1 MNKPNKN
8 DFDDHEIY
16 KYIMLLEEY
25 IDELEDENKK
35 LRENLIKAD
44 NILDEMTIDWLKN
57 DNNWEIVKQM
67 ALKQN

>member
-1 MNKPNKN
+1 MNKPNKE

-16 KYIMLLEEY
+16 KYIMLLEEC

-35 LRENLIKAD
+35 LRNNLIKAD
-44 NILDEMTIDWLKN
+44 NILDEMTIDWLR
-57 DNNWEIVKQM
+57 DDSNWEMVKQM

>member
-1 MNKPNKN
+1 MNKPNKE

-16 KYIMLLEEY
+16 KYIMLLEEC

-35 LRENLIKAD
+35 LRNNLIKAD
-44 NILDEMTIDWLKN
+44 NILDEMTIDWLR
-57 DNNWEIVKQM
+57 DDSNWEIIKQM

>member
-35 LRENLIKAD
+35 LRNNLIKAD
-44 NILDEMTIDWLKN
+44 NILDEMTIDWLR
-57 DNNWEIVKQM
+57 DDSNWEIIKQM

>member
-16 KYIMLLEEY
+16 KYIMLLEEC

-35 LRENLIKAD
+35 LRNNLIKAD
-44 NILDEMTIDWLKN
+44 NILDEMTIDWLR
-57 DNNWEIVKQM
+57 DDSNWEIIKQM
-67 ALKQN
+67 TLKQN

>member
-16 KYIMLLEEY
+16 KYIMLLEEC

>member
-1 MNKPNKN
+1 MNKPNKE

-16 KYIMLLEEY
+16 KYIMLLEEC

-44 NILDEMTIDWLKN
+44 SILDEMTIDWLKN

>member
-16 KYIMLLEEY
+16 KYIMLLEEC

-44 NILDEMTIDWLKN
+44 SILDEMTIDWLKN

>member
-16 KYIMLLEEY
+16 KYIMLLEEC

-35 LRENLIKAD
+35 LRNNLIKAD
-44 NILDEMTIDWLKN
+44 NILDEMTIDWLR
-57 DNNWEIVKQM
+57 DDSNWEIIKQM